1 MIYLIT
7 QIGFVALTFVF
18 FYLLYREFKVALPA
32 TSLSDAQQK
41 KFLNTYVG
49 VLVAWGVVVSTVS
62 IAGVMGDFSIF
73 PFNFAPLLFIPLIA
87 IILFTFSRSLKEVLS
102 HIHPGRIIRLQVF
115 RIFVEILLW
124 FLFLDSVLPIQMTFE
139 GRNFDVLSG
148 LTAPIIAY
156 LSFKSKIS
164 KTAIIVWNLA
174 CLGLLINIVGIA
186 ILSMPTPY
194 RYFMNDPANTIVA
207 EFPISWLP
215 TFLVPLAYMLSFIS
229 IRQATLKK

>member
-1 MIYLIT
+1 MLYLIT
-7 QIGFVALTFVF
+7 QIGFVVLTFVF

-41 KFLNTYVG
+41 KFLNTFVV
-49 VLVAWGVVVSTVS
+49 VLVAWGVIVSAVS

-73 PFNFAPLLFIPLIA
+73 PFNLGPLLFLPLIVS
-87 IILFTFSRSLKEVLS
+87 ILFTFSRSLKEVLP
-102 HIHPGRIIRLQVF
+102 HIHPGSIIRLQVF
-115 RIFVEILLW
+115 RVFVEILLW
-124 FLFLDSVLPIQMTFE
+124 FLFLDNVLPVQMTFE

-148 LTAPIIAY
+148 LTAPIIAFLAY
-156 LSFKSKIS
+156 KSKIS
-164 KTAIIVWNLA
+164 KTGIIIWNLA

-194 RYFMNDPANTIVA
+194 QYFMNEPSNTIVA

-229 IRQATLKK
+229 IRQVTLKK